1 MVDINDD
8 LSMLSVDFD
17 EFVEGSSNSKF
28 KIEEGS
34 YDGAEVVGYSIVKA
48 EFEGKERKLIQ
59 LIWQF
64 TDGEVTHT
72 IRGNGW
78 SISASE
84 NSKFRKEISN
94 WFGSTDWGHIC
105 DLLVKAKILVKD
117 EDGKAHFDLDK
128 FIGRRGKLLIQE
140 KTAQSG
146 NKYAIIASISATKK
160 KDIKFEK
167 DSVPS
172 FMVEGKEVIKFKLAD
187 GIEIRRK
194 EEKKDAS
201 AEDKK
206 TEKAETYTPDVQADE
221 EKDDDLPF

>member
-1 MVDINDD
+1 MIDTEND

-17 EFVEGSSNSKF
+17 EFVEGFSNSKF

-34 YDGAEVVGYSIVKA
+34 YDGAEVVGYSIVTA

-78 SISASE
+78 TISASE
-84 NSKFRKEISN
+84 NSKFRKEVSN
-94 WFGSTDWGHIC
+94 WFGSTDWANIC
-105 DLLVKAKILVKD
+105 NILVKGGILVKD

-128 FIGRRGKLLIQE
+128 FIGKRGKLLIQE
-140 KTAQSG
+140 KTSQG
-146 NKYAIIASISATKK
+146 GKKYAIIASISPAKK
-160 KDIKFEK
+160 KDVKFEK
-167 DSVPS
+167 DSVPE
-172 FMVEGKEVIKFKLAD
+172 FMVEGKEVIKYKLAD

-194 EEKKDAS
+194 DDKKASKDEKQEAFTPES
-201 AEDKK
+201 AE
-206 TEKAETYTPDVQADE
+206 AEE
-221 EKDDDLPF
+221 DDGRDLPF